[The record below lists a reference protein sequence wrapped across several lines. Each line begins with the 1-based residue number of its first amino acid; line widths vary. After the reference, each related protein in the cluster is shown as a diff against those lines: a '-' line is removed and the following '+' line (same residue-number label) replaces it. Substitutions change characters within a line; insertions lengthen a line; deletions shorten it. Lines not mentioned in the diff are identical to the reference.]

1 VDRTSEPRE
10 LAAASTP
17 EDKAFVADLVQLV
30 KDWLAGSSIGDHPLL
45 GAPSTDEDAGMLSAD
60 ESAPSKAAAGA
71 DAAVA
76 NGVQEQLVLA
86 PLSSFRRL
94 LAFQELRQPQF
105 GVQGHPGFYIT
116 KVGLLIGLRSVIT
129 P

>member
-1 VDRTSEPRE
+1 M
-10 LAAASTP
+10 
-17 EDKAFVADLVQLV
+17 ADLIQLV
-30 KDWLAGSSIGDHPLL
+30 KDWLAGNSIGDHPLL

-60 ESAPSKAAAGA
+60 ESAPAKAAAGA
-71 DAAVA
+71 DAAVV

-116 KVGLLIGLRSVIT
+116 KVGLLASL
-129 P
+129 